1 MPVFE
6 RFREWFV
13 YCEREGIDLAESMV
27 RYEMELKGRSREE
40 IYARLDRA
48 LGVMEEAVQK
58 GLEQQMR
65 SRSGLL
71 GDWGKR
77 VARSRVS
84 ILGPQVTAVIAR
96 ALAAKEVNA
105 CMGRIVAAP
114 TAGSSGI
121 LPAMLTVLMQEHNIP
136 RRRILDGLLVAAG
149 IALIIE
155 RRAGIAGAVAG
166 CQAETGSAAA
176 MGAGA
181 VVYLLG
187 GSTEQIGNAV
197 AIALQCLLG
206 LICDPVAGLV
216 EVPCV
221 VRNASGA
228 LVGFAAAEM
237 ALAGVPSVIPVD
249 EVVDVLAELGQ
260 AMDARYKE
268 TALGGL
274 ATTPTGR
281 AIAQQ
286 VLIQDVPILGSD
298 PSEGDPSPDTQS
310 AP

>member
-1 MPVFE
+1 MKVFE
-6 RFREWFV
+6 RFSEWFA
-13 YCEREGIDLAESMV
+13 YCAEEGIDLAESMV

-40 IYARLDRA
+40 IYARLERA
-48 LGVMEEAVQK
+48 FQVMEEAVRT
-58 GLEQQMR
+58 GLEQDMR
-65 SRSGLL
+65 SRSGML
-71 GDWGKR
+71 DNWGKR
-77 VARSRVS
+77 VARSPFS
-84 ILGPQVTAVIAR
+84 LLGPPVKTLIAR

-121 LPAMLTVLMQEHNIP
+121 LPAMLTVAMEELAIP
-136 RRRILDGLLVAAG
+136 RPRICDGLLVAAG
-149 IALIIE
+149 IALLIE
-155 RRAGIAGAVAG
+155 RRAGIAGAVSG
-166 CQAETGSAAA
+166 CQAETGTAAA

-181 VVYLLG
+181 LTYLLG
-187 GSTEQIGNAV
+187 GSHEQVGNAV

-206 LICDPVAGLV
+206 LVCDPVAGLV

-249 EVVDVLAELGQ
+249 EVVEALGEIGRS
-260 AMDARYKE
+260 MDPRYKE
-268 TALGGL
+268 TAMGGL
-274 ATTPTGR
+274 AATPTGK
-281 AIAQQ
+281 AIAER
-286 VLIQDVPILGSD
+286 VLLRDIPVLDAPAEAS
-298 PSEGDPSPDTQS
+298 DTQN